1 MNLQFKNMSKLP
13 KAPLLEVI
21 YELRWDIKNEQDLAK
36 FQYLHG
42 DLYAAQKLSYPIRE
56 LLTPADMPMGLM
68 INNPVYRFKSKEGY
82 PLFQLGPGVLSLNT
96 TDATYFWED
105 YYESCQSLTTS
116 FLDVYQSS
124 NDQKF
129 RPNLIYLDFYKFDFL
144 NNDVIHFINDNLDIA
159 LGQNFYKSKNNPSN
173 ITLAFNYV
181 TELGKLDILL
191 NTGLNGNNETGL
203 VIRTQLNGP
212 VLASNTEDI
221 MDWLDKAHTFCSDL
235 FKEMTKGKLY
245 ETFKQ

>member
-1 MNLQFKNMSKLP
+1 MSKLP

-21 YELRWDIKNEQDLAK
+21 YELRWDIKNEQDLVK
-36 FQYLHG
+36 FQYVHG
-42 DLYAAQKLSYPIRE
+42 DLYAAQKLNYPLRE
-56 LLTPADMPMGLM
+56 LLTPADMPMALM
-68 INNPVYRFKSKEGY
+68 INNPVYRFKSKENY

-105 YYESCQSLTTS
+105 YYKSCRSLTAS
-116 FLDVYQSS
+116 FFDVYQLS
-124 NDQKF
+124 NDEKF

-144 NNDVIHFINDNLDIA
+144 NNDVITFINDNLNIV
-159 LGQNFYKSKNNPSN
+159 LGQNFYKTTNNPST

-181 TELGKLDILL
+181 IELGKLDILL
-191 NTGLNGNNETGL
+191 NTGLNGSNETGL
-203 VIRTQLNGP
+203 VVRTQLNGP
-212 VLASNTEDI
+212 LVTPGTDDI
-221 MDWLDKAHTFCSDL
+221 MSWLDKAHTFCSNL